1 MRYLL
6 LCFVLFIATK
16 TYAQCEVQEITQDD
30 GVKVYY
36 AGFEE
41 MFTIAGRNNNG
52 DFGEGGMVVFARVA
66 AIGHDKSDWDLDA
79 IVKIVGFTD
88 IIPRRI
94 ILKFKNL
101 NTLVLNSKS
110 VHSDQGHRIYEYSI
124 APQQLNLLNH
134 PLHSIT
140 IVDTRTNQ
148 QVSSNAKYHSTLVEQ
163 ITCIKDY

>member
-6 LCFVLFIATK
+6 LSFILFIATK
-16 TYAQCEVQEITQDD
+16 TYAQCEVQEFTQDD
-30 GVKVYY
+30 GVTVYY

-66 AIGHDKSDWDLDA
+66 AIGNDKSEWDLEA
-79 IVKIVGFTD
+79 IVKIVGFAD

-94 ILKFKNL
+94 VVKSKDLK
-101 NTLVLNSKS
+101 TIVLNSRS
-110 VHSDQGHRIYEYSI
+110 VYSDQGYRIYEYSI
-124 APQQLNLLNH
+124 TPQQLSLLNR

-140 IVDTRTNQ
+140 IVDTRTNE
-148 QVSSNAKYHSTLVEQ
+148 QVSSYVTYHSTLAEQ
-163 ITCIKDY
+163 INCIKEY